1 MATHID
7 RKALKEDAFRDSMFW
22 TIDWVYQRRQ
32 WFIAGVS
39 GVLLVAA
46 AGFGYY
52 YYHRAQLRAQ
62 AEQFYQ
68 AERSASNPELSDT
81 ERQARARKAY
91 DEFLATYPSSR
102 LAPVAWMHLA
112 RQAWQT
118 GDLDAARK
126 AFLAV
131 LAHSQTAPA
140 QRDLAHI
147 GLGKLEE
154 SQGNLAAAAEQYKA
168 VSEAAFGDLKELSL
182 GRIAAAQQQP
192 EEARQHFEKAARAA
206 PGSQLAEW
214 ARQNLD
220 YHP

>member
-22 TIDWVYQRRQ
+22 AIDWVYQRRQ

-39 GVLLVAA
+39 AVLIVAA
-46 AGFGYY
+46 GGAGYY
-52 YYHRAQLRAQ
+52 YYHRSQLRAQ
-62 AEQFYQ
+62 AEGFYQ
-68 AERSASNPELSDT
+68 AERAGSSPELSEA
-81 ERQARARKAY
+81 ERQGRARKAY
-91 DEFLATYPSSR
+91 EAFVATHPSSG
-102 LAPVAWMHLA
+102 LAPVAWMHVARLA
-112 RQAWQT
+112 WKAA
-118 GDLDAARK
+118 DLDGARK
-126 AFLAV
+126 AFQAV
-131 LAHSQTAPA
+131 LAHGQTTPP

-154 SQGNLAAAAEQYKA
+154 SQGNLPAAAEQYKA
-168 VSEAAFGDLKELSL
+168 VAEAAFDELKELSL